1 MSATSVADAV
11 TNDSQWI
18 RQAFFIPG
26 TTSKLGYKNNKYRD
40 IELKGQRFSS
50 AELKYT
56 DTTPGGNFGM
66 NPKPQYTRWADPKM
80 PGITPGSKGM
90 GEYYSEALDDNAQ
103 RIHLQFGVPDYNSLT
118 GFFSRFYNIGIGNL
132 TNTGDASSFTFFA
145 GRALGY
151 ALTLPFQVVI
161 GVSNFVT
168 RLWKF
173 ANDIPYSKY
182 YYLKPT
188 MPLYWNAVSTLVN
201 KIGVNLGLI
210 EGPSSDDM
218 TLSSEDDGS
227 ATGFNYSNGLS
238 SAEAEALNKFLPDIL
253 KGNGGI
259 DVFAL
264 STRAQRLAAA
274 HHKKLKQIAQQ
285 TLGQGQEAYKEAVI
299 DYLVNEKLPTPS
311 PVLAGDLPTY
321 LNSFYKGHGIGQ
333 GVGAQDPAADIEVD
347 AQDTGGG
354 STGVGGDKT
363 AALSASEN
371 DVTAMQWDSGMAD
384 YFNAELQDGAAFVS
398 FQVENEGSVSE
409 SFSNSTRT
417 SDVADAMNGASSG
430 ARGMLFNIAGGNVG
444 DGVIANTIESF
455 VGGIKN
461 FANGLASSVGL
472 SGLSALGGAAYV
484 DVPEYWDNATADLP
498 SSSYTIKLSTPYGNK
513 LSILLDIY
521 LPLCMLLAGALPRS
535 TGKNSYT
542 SPFLCRLHSTGRN
555 IIKTGIIDSISITRG
570 SSNIGWSADQLPT
583 EIEVTLSIKNLST
596 IMHMPVGE
604 LAGPLDA
611 LSLSMFDEDTV
622 LTDYL
627 ATLGGVSLYDQ
638 YYFMPKLRIAWAN
651 QMADFKSWASPSQ
664 FASSFAGTAPGRLMS
679 AFYTGTSR

>member
-1 MSATSVADAV
+1 MSATSVTDAV

-40 IELKGQRFSS
+40 VELKGQRFSS

-56 DTTPGGNFGM
+56 DTTPGGNFAM
-66 NPKPQYTRWADPKM
+66 NPKAQYTRWADPKM

-132 TNTGDASSFTFFA
+132 TNTGDARSFTFFA

-201 KIGVNLGLI
+201 KIGVNLGII
-210 EGPSSDDM
+210 EGPSHDDIELDAG
-218 TLSSEDDGS
+218 TDGT
-227 ATGFNYSNGLS
+227 ATEFKYSNGLS
-238 SAEAEALNKFLPDIL
+238 SAEATALSRLLPDIL

-274 HHKKLKQIAQQ
+274 HHKKLKQIGKQ
-285 TLGQGQEAYKEAVI
+285 TLGQGQDAYQAAVI

-333 GVGAQDPAADIEVD
+333 GVGAKDPAADLEVNQED
-347 AQDTGGG
+347 LVLV
-354 STGVGGDKT
+354 SGDKAGAFGAT
-363 AALSASEN
+363 GNE
-371 DVTAMQWDSGMAD
+371 VTAMEWDSGMAN

-417 SDVADAMNGASSG
+417 SDVADAMNGASAG
-430 ARGMLFNIAGGNVG
+430 ARSMLFNIAGGNVG

-484 DVPEYWDNATADLP
+484 DIPEFWDNATAELP
-498 SSSYTIKLSTPYGNK
+498 TSTYTIKLATPYGNK

-521 LPLCMLLAGALPRS
+521 LPLCMLLAGALPRT

-583 EIEVTLSIKNLST
+583 EIEVSLSIKNLST

-604 LAGPLDA
+604 LAGPADA
-611 LSLSMFDEDTV
+611 VALSMFDEDTV

-627 ATLGGVSLYDQ
+627 ASLGAVSLYDQ
-638 YYFMPKLRIAWAN
+638 YYFLPKLRIAWAN
-651 QMADFKSWASPSQ
+651 QMADFKAWASPSQ
-664 FASSFAGTAPGRLMS
+664 FASAFAGSGPGRLMS